1 MDSTGKAVS
10 RQAVNFPILGFRL
23 SVCCKHSRSSCIVRL
38 RADEM
43 AARVK
48 NEKGG
53 EEEKREGDAGDESN
67 NERFMTDIES
77 RRRFY
82 QPIINQI
89 APTEM

>member
-1 MDSTGKAVS
+1 
-10 RQAVNFPILGFRL
+10 
-23 SVCCKHSRSSCIVRL
+23 
-38 RADEM
+38 M